1 MIFDETTFNY
11 YNQSSVTAQQH
22 AIRMVISET
31 SKRALSPDELRCIL
45 NVDYYLIRY
54 INVKYI
60 NTELLLIIL
69 EYPLTY
75 QFLYRFKSLMT
86 VDFFKTLAT
95 NCTNSN
101 KQAVEKLLKE
111 YFNIFNNDE
120 KTELIISYLN
130 NISDRYLINNIFN
143 KVFYTQLSNT
153 DTSFKEICDKI
164 NIDKKLTFMNNLFRY
179 YFSSD
184 CNTIELLEEKL
195 DYVLNLVENENLV
208 GLSSKEDLVE
218 FCTEIYFVL
227 KVYTEFDITKYQES
241 IFDRIYL
248 TLDSK
253 FKSPLDMYVY
263 LRFSNMRDIECF
275 IEKHEDIDMLKD
287 LIEQAERQIIFKFA
301 GVHHRTH
308 CEKYLPSHE
317 FIDSDFIKKNKDI
330 RTQLIDLLI

>member
-45 NVDYYLIRY
+45 NVDCDMAHY

-69 EYPLTY
+69 EYPSTY

-95 NCTNSN
+95 KCTNSN

-164 NIDKKLTFMNNLFRY
+164 NIDKKLTFMNNLFR
-179 YFSSD
+179 
-184 CNTIELLEEKL
+184 
-195 DYVLNLVENENLV
+195 
-208 GLSSKEDLVE
+208 
-218 FCTEIYFVL
+218 
-227 KVYTEFDITKYQES
+227 
-241 IFDRIYL
+241 
-248 TLDSK
+248 
-253 FKSPLDMYVY
+253 
-263 LRFSNMRDIECF
+263 
-275 IEKHEDIDMLKD
+275 
-287 LIEQAERQIIFKFA
+287 
-301 GVHHRTH
+301 
-308 CEKYLPSHE
+308 
-317 FIDSDFIKKNKDI
+317 
-330 RTQLIDLLI
+330 